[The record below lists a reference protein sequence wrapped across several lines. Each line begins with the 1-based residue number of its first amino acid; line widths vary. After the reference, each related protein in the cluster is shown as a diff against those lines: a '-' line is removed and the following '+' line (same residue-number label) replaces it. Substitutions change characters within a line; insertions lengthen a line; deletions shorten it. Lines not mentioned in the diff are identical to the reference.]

1 MKQVHTIE
9 EVRSATNAARH
20 RGRSIGFV
28 PTMGNLHE
36 GHFSLVDA
44 ARAENDLVVV
54 SIFVNPTQ
62 FGPDED
68 YESYPRTLEA
78 DAAECERRGVDL
90 VFAPSSAEMYLEGF
104 ATTVHVSGV
113 TETLCGASRPGHFDG
128 VCTVVAKLFGIV
140 MPNRAYFGAKDYQQS
155 VVVRRMASDLNWQVE
170 VRVCPTV
177 READGLALSSRN
189 QYLSPEARRQAPGLY
204 AALQAAGERIRAGD
218 EPSQAEVTLKT
229 EIAKRVPD
237 GEIDYAVVRDA
248 ETLGPVQ
255 TAQGPILLALAVKL
269 GGARLIDNIVVD
281 A

>member
-1 MKQVHTIE
+1 MNLVHTIE
-9 EVRSATNAARH
+9 ETRAAITAAR
-20 RGRSIGFV
+20 RQGRSIGFV

-44 ARAENDLVVV
+44 ARQGSDFIVV

-62 FGPDED
+62 FGPGED

-90 VFAPSSAEMYLEGF
+90 VFAPSPGEMYPEGF

-128 VCTVVAKLFGIV
+128 VCTVVAKLLGIV
-140 MPNRAYFGAKDYQQS
+140 MPDRAYFGAKDFQQS
-155 VVVRRMASDLNWQVE
+155 VVVRRMATDLNWPVE
-170 VRVCPTV
+170 IVVCPTV
-177 READGLALSSRN
+177 READGLAMSSRN
-189 QYLSPEARRQAPGLY
+189 QYLSARARREAPGLH
-204 AALQAAGERIRAGD
+204 AALQATAERLRGGAS
-218 EPSQAEVTLKT
+218 PAEAEAALHR
-229 EIAKRVPD
+229 EIAARVPD

-248 ETLGPVQ
+248 ETLTPVPSVDG
-255 TAQGPILLALAVKL
+255 TLLVALAVRL
-269 GGARLIDNIVVD
+269 EGARLIDNIVVD